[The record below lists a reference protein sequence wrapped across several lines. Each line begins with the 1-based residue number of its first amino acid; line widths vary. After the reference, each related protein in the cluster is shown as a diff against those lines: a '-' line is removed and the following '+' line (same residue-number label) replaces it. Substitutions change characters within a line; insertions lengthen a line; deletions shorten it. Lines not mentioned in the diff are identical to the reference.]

1 MISDHLYDFHIPLR
15 YIYIHTVSVLLLVGG
30 VVEVG
35 VCFGL
40 GVVLGLFL
48 GFGVVGVWGAVVR
61 GELRGVPSSSATD
74 DDILS
79 TENCHGPPLE
89 LVSPHNLQ

>member
-1 MISDHLYDFHIPLR
+1 M
-15 YIYIHTVSVLLLVGG
+15 LLLVGG

-35 VCFGL
+35 VCFVL
-40 GVVLGLFL
+40 GVVSGLFL

-74 DDILS
+74 DDLLS
-79 TENCHGPPLE
+79 TENCYGLLLE
-89 LVSPHNLQ
+89 LISPHNLQ